1 MSAISNISP
10 ISTHSPAAQTRPAQT
25 ISEKVRTCG
34 SACFHVF
41 DSNMFPWIRRG
52 DLAFVRRFDFRN
64 LSQGNLILVE
74 REGRLRLTTVI
85 TAVANHAAAGESPF
99 VVTQGSSSEADGPEV
114 SENQFVGKVI
124 RIHRRRR
131 HIDLESA
138 SRLILGRL
146 LARTAPLVELV
157 LAPLRLFT
165 RPSLARR

>member
-1 MSAISNISP
+1 MNAISSV
-10 ISTHSPAAQTRPAQT
+10 STIDIHSPAGITRPAQT

-64 LSQGNLILVE
+64 LSEGNVILVE

-85 TAVANHAAAGESPF
+85 AADANRGAASESPF
-99 VVTQGSSSEADGPEV
+99 VVTQGGFSEGDGPEV
-114 SENQFVGKVI
+114 SEDQFVGKVI

-146 LARTAPLVELV
+146 LARAAPLVDLV
-157 LAPLRLFT
+157 LAPLRFFT

>member
-1 MSAISNISP
+1 MSAISNIST
-10 ISTHSPAAQTRPAQT
+10 ISTHSPAPRTRPAQT
-25 ISEKVRTCG
+25 ISEKVRSCG

-64 LSQGNLILVE
+64 LSEGNVILVE

-85 TAVANHAAAGESPF
+85 TPVANGTANSESPF
-99 VVTQGSSSEADGPEV
+99 VVTSGNLSKTLGPEV
-114 SENQFVGKVI
+114 SEGQFVGKVI

-138 SRLILGRL
+138 SRLILGLL
-146 LARTAPLVELV
+146 LARTAPLVDLIF
-157 LAPLRLFT
+157 APLRFVK

>member
-1 MSAISNISP
+1 MNAISSVSTID
-10 ISTHSPAAQTRPAQT
+10 THSPAGLTRPAQT
-25 ISEKVRTCG
+25 ISEKVSACG

-64 LSQGNLILVE
+64 LSEGNVILVE
-74 REGRLRLTTVI
+74 RAGRLRLTTVI
-85 TAVANHAAAGESPF
+85 AAVAKRPVAGQSPF
-99 VVTQGSSSEADGPEV
+99 VVTQGSFSEADGPEV
-114 SENQFVGKVI
+114 SEDQFVGKVI

-138 SRLILGRL
+138 SRLMLGRL

-157 LAPLRLFT
+157 LAPLRFFT

>member
-1 MSAISNISP
+1 MNAISS
-10 ISTHSPAAQTRPAQT
+10 ISTVDIHSPVGLTRPAQT

-64 LSQGNLILVE
+64 LAEGNVILVE

-85 TAVANHAAAGESPF
+85 AAVAHRAAAGESPF
-99 VVTQGSSSEADGPEV
+99 VVTQGSFSEADAPEI
-114 SENQFVGKVI
+114 SEDQFVGKVI

-138 SRLILGRL
+138 NRLLLGRL

-157 LAPLRLFT
+157 LAPLRFFT

>member
-10 ISTHSPAAQTRPAQT
+10 ISNHSPAARTRPEETVA
-25 ISEKVRTCG
+25 EKVRACG

-64 LSQGNLILVE
+64 LSQGNVILVE
-74 REGRLRLTTVI
+74 REGRLRLTMVI
-85 TAVANHAAAGESPF
+85 AAVARRTAAGESPF
-99 VVTQGSSSEADGPEV
+99 VVTQGSFSEADAPEV
-114 SENQFVGKVI
+114 SEDQFVGKVI

-146 LARTAPLVELV
+146 LARTSPLVELV

>member
-1 MSAISNISP
+1 MSAISSVST
-10 ISTHSPAAQTRPAQT
+10 ISTHSPAARTRPAQT

-64 LSQGNLILVE
+64 LSAGNVILVE
-74 REGRLRLTTVI
+74 REGLLRLATVTTR
-85 TAVANHAAAGESPF
+85 AANRAAAGQSPF
-99 VVTQGSSSEADGPEV
+99 VVTQGSSSETIGREV
-114 SENQFVGKVI
+114 SEDQFVGKVI

-146 LARTAPLVELV
+146 LAWTAPLMELV
-157 LAPLRLFT
+157 FAPLRLVSQ
-165 RPSLARR
+165 PSPARR